1 MFGPLIAPNHHMAIH
16 LAECLKRF
24 GPVRSWWTFPLERL
38 MGQVLEATSNN
49 HLGKLEIT
57 FLKAFCCMGNL
68 RALLASDCLP
78 AKLEPFTSQLCPS
91 SQSAKVSSQ
100 ATNPRSRAQILPPE
114 LFSQLVKKINTTPL
128 GDNCMYIEAA
138 SPKNSIIEFFVT
150 PGTTAYARID
160 QIFKHHRVTHNM
172 KACFDTW
179 FVIHSLPELP
189 PKSPNPFTKLKK
201 YPLKLAFCSFT
212 SQHPQLIHTSHVISH
227 CAWICYT
234 TGKISSPL
242 QQDTIALVSLSQ

>member
-1 MFGPLIAPNHHMAIH
+1 
-16 LAECLKRF
+16 
-24 GPVRSWWTFPLERL
+24 
-38 MGQVLEATSNN
+38 
-49 HLGKLEIT
+49 
-57 FLKAFCCMGNL
+57 MGNL

-100 ATNPRSRAQILPPE
+100 ATNPRSQAQILPPE

-128 GDNCMYIEAA
+128 GDNCMYIEADKWRPKNKEQRVA
-138 SPKNSIIEFFVT
+138 LINSCVKISHDLTYSTYTTSPKNSIIEFFVT